1 MVRSL
6 RQRMNKS
13 SFIVFQKQNKSHLK
27 DMATIILDVQDE
39 SLLTQIKKAC
49 QLLKGVA
56 SVRVHKTKN
65 EDITKTAGYKEAM
78 DDIKHGRVY
87 HAESVDD
94 MFKQISQTTVTN
106 QNTSTPSRLSR
117 LQDAKEYMVQHGWT
131 PLTPEEEVEF
141 HKMVAEFTNL

>member
-1 MVRSL
+1 
-6 RQRMNKS
+6 
-13 SFIVFQKQNKSHLK
+13 
-27 DMATIILDVQDE
+27 MATIILDVQDE

-94 MFKQISQTTVTN
+94 MFKQISQN
-106 QNTSTPSRLSR
+106 Y
-117 LQDAKEYMVQHGWT
+117 KIKHGWT

>member
-1 MVRSL
+1 
-6 RQRMNKS
+6 MNKS